1 MPSEINI
8 RNVEILTEK
17 LSKAKAI
24 YFTDY
29 LGLNVG
35 EITNLRRNFFLS
47 GIEYCVAKNSLL
59 KLAIENNDFKVSDE
73 IFDGSTAIAFS
84 YEESITPAKVIKRF
98 TKDHDL
104 PLVKGILFEGDYLP
118 KEEFQTL
125 AEMLSRDE
133 LLAKFTMMLSSP
145 LQKFASTLNG
155 QMLKVIGLLN
165 SIKDEKS

>member
-17 LSKAKAI
+17 LSRAKAI

-35 EITNLRRNFFLS
+35 EITNLRRNFFLL

-59 KLAIENNDFKVSDE
+59 KLAIENNGLKVSDE
-73 IFDGSTAIAFS
+73 IFNGSTAIALF
-84 YEESITPAKVIKRF
+84 YEELFTPAKVIKRF

-125 AEMLSRDE
+125 AEMPSRDE
-133 LLAKFTMMLSSP
+133 LLAKFAMMLSSP
-145 LQKFASTLNG
+145 LQKLASTLNG
-155 QMLKVIGLLN
+155 AMLKVIGLLN

>member
-17 LSKAKAI
+17 LSRAKAI

-35 EITNLRRNFFLS
+35 EITNLRRNFFLL

-59 KLAIENNDFKVSDE
+59 KLAIENNGLKVSDE
-73 IFDGSTAIAFS
+73 IFNGSTAIALS
-84 YEESITPAKVIKRF
+84 YEESITPAKVIERF

-125 AEMLSRDE
+125 AEMPSRDE

-145 LQKFASTLNG
+145 LQELASTLNG

-165 SIKDEKS
+165 SIKDGKS

>member
-17 LSKAKAI
+17 LSRAKAI

-35 EITNLRRNFFLS
+35 EITNLRRNFFLL

-59 KLAIENNDFKVSDE
+59 KLAIENNGLKVSDE
-73 IFDGSTAIAFS
+73 IFNGSTAIALS
-84 YEESITPAKVIKRF
+84 YEESITPAKVIKSF

-125 AEMLSRDE
+125 AEMPSRDE
-133 LLAKFTMMLSSP
+133 LLAKFAMMLSSP
-145 LQKFASTLNG
+145 LQKLASTLNG
-155 QMLKVIGLLN
+155 AMLKVIGLLN

>member
-17 LSKAKAI
+17 LSRAKAI

-35 EITNLRRNFFLS
+35 EITNLRRNFFLL

-59 KLAIENNDFKVSDE
+59 KLAIENNDLKVSDE
-73 IFDGSTAIAFS
+73 IFNGSTAIALS
-84 YEESITPAKVIKRF
+84 YEESITPAKVIKHF

-125 AEMLSRDE
+125 AEMPSRDE
-133 LLAKFTMMLSSP
+133 LLAKFAMMLSSP
-145 LQKFASTLNG
+145 LQKLASTLDG
-155 QMLKVIGLLN
+155 AMLKVIGLLN

>member
-8 RNVEILTEK
+8 RNLEILTEK

-35 EITNLRRNFFLS
+35 EITNLRRNFFLV
-47 GIEYCVAKNSLL
+47 GIEYCVTKNSLL
-59 KLAIENNDFKVSDE
+59 KLAIENNDLKVSDE
-73 IFDGSTAIAFS
+73 IFDGSTAIALS

-98 TKDHDL
+98 IKDHDL

-125 AEMLSRDE
+125 AEMPSRDE
-133 LLAKFTMMLSSP
+133 LLAKFAMMLSSP
-145 LQKFASTLNG
+145 LQKLASTLNG
-155 QMLKVIGLLN
+155 AMLKVIGLLN

>member
-35 EITNLRRNFFLS
+35 EITNLRRNFFLL

-59 KLAIENNDFKVSDE
+59 KLAIENNGLKVSDE
-73 IFDGSTAIAFS
+73 IFNGSTAIAL
-84 YEESITPAKVIKRF
+84 F
-98 TKDHDL
+98 TTC
-104 PLVKGILFEGDYLP
+104 E
-118 KEEFQTL
+118 
-125 AEMLSRDE
+125 R
-133 LLAKFTMMLSSP
+133 
-145 LQKFASTLNG
+145 
-155 QMLKVIGLLN
+155 N
-165 SIKDEKS
+165 SI

>member
-17 LSKAKAI
+17 LSRAKAI

-35 EITNLRRNFFLS
+35 EITNLRRNFFL
-47 GIEYCVAKNSLL
+47 YCVTKNSLL
-59 KLAIENNDFKVSDE
+59 KLAIENNDLKVSDE
-73 IFDGSTAIAFS
+73 IFNGSTAIALS

-125 AEMLSRDE
+125 AEMPSRDE
-133 LLAKFTMMLSSP
+133 LLAKFAMMLSSP
-145 LQKFASTLNG
+145 LQKLASTLNG
-155 QMLKVIGLLN
+155 AMLKVIGLLN